1 MFEKRFIN
9 DSSFE
14 NFNNLKIS
22 LRIQKQ
28 NKIIRSFFSNNLF
41 NPEMR
46 PNYSFML
53 NYIVWVFDQDE
64 SAESLKRLID
74 VVHGPMTTC
83 PFHFAL
89 NNLQNILQRVL
100 QIRVTNYLESVL
112 ILNL

>member
-1 MFEKRFIN
+1 MFQKRLIKN
-9 DSSFE
+9 NSFK
-14 NFNNLKIS
+14 NLY
-22 LRIQKQ
+22 
-28 NKIIRSFFSNNLF
+28 SFLFSNNLF

-53 NYIVWVFDQDE
+53 NYVVWVFDQEE

-74 VVHGPMTTC
+74 VIHGPMTTC

-100 QIRVTNYLESVL
+100 QIRITNISDLLKEMKKLVVL
-112 ILNL
+112 IHASKENFC